1 MWLARMSIVGI
12 AAGGL
17 VLLSLAPRAAAR
29 CWPGYPACQLG
40 SVPAVKT

>member
-1 MWLARMSIVGI
+1 VARQDEHRRDRGGWLGAVE
-12 AAGGL
+12 
-17 VLLSLAPRAAAR
+17 LAPRAAAR